1 MIETKLGKISA
12 VLKTGKTPPS
22 KKEEY
27 FENDFNWYT
36 PADITNTK
44 YINTSERHISNL
56 AIKDRK
62 AFLYPEKSI
71 LITCIG
77 NIGRVGIS
85 NERCSSNQQITAIKP
100 IDKVDVEYL
109 YYWFHLNQSI
119 LIAKSNSAV
128 VPILNNRTLKEVTF
142 KYPPLETQKHI
153 ASILDDAAALRDKTA
168 KLLEEY
174 DQLAQSI
181 FLEMFGDPVTNSK
194 DFKKVP
200 INKLGKIITGST
212 PSSKKENMFGGE
224 IPFITPS
231 DLDSN
236 EEFKRKV
243 TKQGAENSRIVN
255 KNALLICCIGATI
268 GKRRMADKKSAFN
281 QQINAIEWSNKIDPK
296 FGYWVFNW
304 VKYEVIQRAISTT
317 LPIMKKSEF
326 EKIKCPVPPIE
337 LQTQFAEKIGLIE
350 QQKVLVKEELQESED
365 LFQCLLQ
372 KAFKGELV

>member
-1 MIETKLGKISA
+1 MNVDLLQDETILNQLPEKWEFLPFKK
-12 VLKTGKTPPS
+12 VLKDKSGGNIKIKSKNTLTKGEIPVVDQGAKIISGFTERKEAKFKGKLPIILFGDHTRNLKFIDFEFAIGADGTKVLEVINENTFPKFVYYYLTTIDIIDTG
-22 KKEEY
+22 Y
-27 FENDFNWYT
+27 N
-36 PADITNTK
+36 
-44 YINTSERHISNL
+44 RHFKF
-56 AIKDRK
+56 IKD
-62 AFLYPEKSI
+62 
-71 LITCIG
+71 LIF
-77 NIGRVGIS
+77 
-85 NERCSSNQQITAIKP
+85 P
-100 IDKVDVEYL
+100 L
-109 YYWFHLNQSI
+109 
-119 LIAKSNSAV
+119 
-128 VPILNNRTLKEVTF
+128 
-142 KYPPLETQKHI
+142 PPLETQKRI
-153 ASILDDAAALRDKTA
+153 AGILDDAAALRDKTA